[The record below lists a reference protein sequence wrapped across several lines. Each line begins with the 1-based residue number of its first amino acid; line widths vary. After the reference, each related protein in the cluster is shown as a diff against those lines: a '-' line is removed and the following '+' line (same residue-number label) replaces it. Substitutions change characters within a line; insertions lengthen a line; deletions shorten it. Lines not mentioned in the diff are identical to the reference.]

1 MPGVRALRKIQLGV
15 ESAKGTAVA
24 ATALWRGQG
33 VIEDQTEVMFPEEDI
48 GYLSGID
55 RSYIPRNM
63 AAITFEQTP
72 ATFEQ
77 LGYILDAGVKTV
89 SGVQDGAG
97 TDYIYTYTFP
107 TTAANSI
114 KTYTIEGGDD
124 QQAEEM
130 EYAFVKS
137 FTLAGAAGEAWTVT
151 ADWLGR
157 QVSTTSFTGSI
168 SVPTVEEILFQKG
181 KLYIDAIGGTIGST
195 QKSNTLLKAELAVTT
210 GWQEYFTA
218 DGNLYF
224 TAHKSTKPE
233 VVLTLTFEHDGT
245 SVAEKANWLAETAR
259 LIRILV
265 EGSTVATP
273 GTTYSNK
280 TLIIDLAG
288 KWERFEKLDE
298 QDGNDIVAGRFRS
311 AYDPTSASFAEI
323 AIVNELSALP

>member
-55 RSYIPRNM
+55 RSYIPRNL
-63 AAITFEQTP
+63 AAITFEETP

-97 TDYIYTYTFP
+97 TDYVYTYTFP
-107 TTAANSI
+107 TTSANSI

-137 FTLAGAAGEAWTVT
+137 FTLAGAASEAWTVT
-151 ADWLGR
+151 ADWVGR

-168 SVPTVEEILFQKG
+168 SVPTVEEILFQKS

-195 QKSNTLLKAELAVTT
+195 QKSSTLLKAELAVTT

-259 LIRILV
+259 LIRILG
-265 EGSTVATP
+265 EGSTVTTP
-273 GTTYSNK
+273 GTTYSKK

-298 QDGNDIVAGRFRS
+298 QDGNDIVTGRFRA
-311 AYDPTSASFAEI
+311 AYDSTSASFAEI
-323 AIVNELSALP
+323 VVVNELSALP

>member
-97 TDYIYTYTFP
+97 TDYVYTYTFP
-107 TTAANSI
+107 TTAVNSI

>member
-55 RSYIPRNM
+55 RSYIPRNL

-77 LGYILDAGVKTV
+77 LGYVLDAGVKTV

-97 TDYIYTYTFP
+97 SDYTYTYTFP
-107 TTAANSI
+107 TSAANSI

-124 QQAEEM
+124 QQAEEI
-130 EYAFVKS
+130 EFAFVKS

-151 ADWLGR
+151 ADWAGR
-157 QVSTTSFTGSI
+157 QVSTASFTGSI

-195 QKSNTLLKAELAVTT
+195 QKSSTLLNAELAVTT

-224 TAHKSTKPE
+224 TGHKSTKPE
-233 VVLTLTFEHDGT
+233 VLLTLTFEHDGT

-265 EGSTVATP
+265 EGSTVSTP
-273 GTTYSNK
+273 GTTYSKK

-288 KWERFEKLDE
+288 KWERFEALDE
-298 QDGNDIVAGRFRS
+298 QDGNDIVTGRFRA

-323 AIVNELSALP
+323 VVVNELSALP

>member
-137 FTLAGAAGEAWTVT
+137 FTLAAAAGEAWTVT

-168 SVPTVEEILFQKG
+168 SVPTVEEALFQKS

-265 EGSTVATP
+265 EGSAVATP

-280 TLIIDLAG
+280 TLIVDLAG

-311 AYDPTSASFAEI
+311 AHDSTSASFTEI